1 MIWVCC
7 DVNLW
12 KEMKIINTIFNK
24 ILKSINSNNENLEDL
39 KDDENIK
46 VTEDKVILGNLV
58 FLLK

>member
-1 MIWVCC
+1 
-7 DVNLW
+7 
-12 KEMKIINTIFNK
+12 MKIINNTFNK

-46 VTEDKVILGNLV
+46 VTEDKIILGNLV

>member
-1 MIWVCC
+1 
-7 DVNLW
+7 
-12 KEMKIINTIFNK
+12 MKTINNIFNK

>member
-1 MIWVCC
+1 
-7 DVNLW
+7 
-12 KEMKIINTIFNK
+12 MKIINNIFNK